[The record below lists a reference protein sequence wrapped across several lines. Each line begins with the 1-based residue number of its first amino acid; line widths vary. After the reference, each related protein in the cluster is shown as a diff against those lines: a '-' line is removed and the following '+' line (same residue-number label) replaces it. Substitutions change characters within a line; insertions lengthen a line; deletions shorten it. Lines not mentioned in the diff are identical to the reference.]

1 MKNVLRIIEMKYLGE
16 YSLEVTFSDGLK
28 KCVNLKPLLTG
39 PVFEP
44 MKDPEYFAQVMLDPV
59 SGTVVWPNGADLA
72 PEALQDLAS

>member
-1 MKNVLRIIEMKYLGE
+1 MKDVLRIIGMKYVGE

-44 MKDPEYFAQVMLDPV
+44 MKDREYFARVTLDPV
-59 SGTVVWPNGADLA
+59 SGTVVWPNGGDLA
-72 PEALQDLAS
+72 PEALHDLES